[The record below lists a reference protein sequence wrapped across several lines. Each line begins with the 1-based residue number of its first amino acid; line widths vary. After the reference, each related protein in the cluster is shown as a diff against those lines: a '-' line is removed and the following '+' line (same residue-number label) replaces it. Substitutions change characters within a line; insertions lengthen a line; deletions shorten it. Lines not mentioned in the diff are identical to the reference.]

1 MNSLRAWMP
10 DITMHEPSFH
20 IPWIYNWI
28 GRPYKTQEIINRVL
42 NEQYSSK
49 IDGLPGNDDLGTMGA
64 WYVFACIGLYP
75 EIPGVGGFT
84 VNTPI
89 FSSVKVHLK
98 KGDIVIKGGS
108 EKDIYI
114 KSMKLNGKSYE
125 STWIDWDQLNSGA
138 TIEYRTSGKPDM
150 KWGAKVVP
158 PSFP

>member
-1 MNSLRAWMP
+1 MVSREMTIWAQWVLGMCLPVSGFIRK
-10 DITMHEPSFH
+10 S
-20 IPWIYNWI
+20 
-28 GRPYKTQEIINRVL
+28 RV
-42 NEQYSSK
+42 
-49 IDGLPGNDDLGTMGA
+49 
-64 WYVFACIGLYP
+64 W
-75 EIPGVGGFT
+75 GGFT

-138 TIEYRTSGKPDM
+138 TIEYSTSGKPDM